1 MCINDEKIRI
11 SESDH
16 LEGGTIN
23 SLVEQKVF
31 NNSISVA
38 LRVINTTN
46 ERVLMIRRAFGVV
59 ESICD
64 SFTDLPRCLSH

>member
-59 ESICD
+59 GSICD